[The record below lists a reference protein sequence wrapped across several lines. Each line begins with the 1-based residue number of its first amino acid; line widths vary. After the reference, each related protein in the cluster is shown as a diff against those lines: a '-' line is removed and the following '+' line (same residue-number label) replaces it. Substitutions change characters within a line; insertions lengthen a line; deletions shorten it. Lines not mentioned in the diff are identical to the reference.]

1 MTQITTSFPHI
12 HIVSQVMVYILQICV
27 TKRLTTTLSAITS
40 IYFKLWHRHRHH
52 CPIKRCK
59 YISMLE
65 RKVSN
70 KCYKKRF
77 KIYLFKKFSSF
88 GTSKFSTT
96 LCPNQGNKSIGHTRR
111 CCYILLTLFRCEQPT
126 FSRIEVV
133 PQEAKSAQKLL
144 WLLIT
149 LPKAS
154 TFSSTHFRGLGISS
168 EVWLTFPDATPTE

>member
-65 RKVSN
+65 
-70 KCYKKRF
+70 RF